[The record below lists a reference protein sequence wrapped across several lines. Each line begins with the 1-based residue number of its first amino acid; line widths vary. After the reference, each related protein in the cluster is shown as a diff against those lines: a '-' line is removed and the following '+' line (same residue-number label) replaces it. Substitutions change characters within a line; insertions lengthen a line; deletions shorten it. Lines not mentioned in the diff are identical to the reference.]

1 MEAVI
6 DSDSETSIV
15 ESVDLDEA
23 SEIRIDVSGQRSAFT
38 DVLR

>member
-1 MEAVI
+1 MGEEVK
-6 DSDSETSIV
+6 SDAETSIV
-15 ESVDLDEA
+15 ESVDLVEA